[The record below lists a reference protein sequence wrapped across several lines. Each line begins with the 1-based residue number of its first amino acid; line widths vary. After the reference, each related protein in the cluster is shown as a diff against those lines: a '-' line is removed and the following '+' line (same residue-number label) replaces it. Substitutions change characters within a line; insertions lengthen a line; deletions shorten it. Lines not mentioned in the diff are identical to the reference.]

1 MVRHYLE
8 LLRLASSE
16 RWGRV
21 GVVLT
26 TSSFVTFLI
35 FQLATFAGLVTNA
48 YFGLVLYMAL
58 PALFVL
64 GLVLIPVSLW
74 RTRRQSGTSLREV
87 IAERTE
93 SGELAAGVVGAPLV
107 RTIALLTLVNVVF
120 LAAASVKMLHFMETP
135 RFCGT
140 ACHTVMN
147 PEWTTYQDSPHARV
161 ACVECHVG
169 EGLDA
174 LIESKMRGAW
184 QMVSAAFDLYETPIP
199 TPVHTLRPARET
211 CERCHWPE
219 KFFGHRLQ
227 TYVEYGDDR
236 AATPAYTTLD
246 LKIDTGIEPGES
258 GIHWHIADANAV
270 RYASI
275 DDERR
280 TMIWVESRQPDG
292 TWRRFRNTS
301 LDLEPGGDEVV
312 RVMDCVDCHNRATH
326 IYEDP
331 ERAVNERIRTGAID
345 SSLPFIHREAAAA
358 LRTEYP
364 TVEAARTGIERALRG
379 RYRRMGEVVNE
390 PKLDAAIT
398 ALGEAYERNIHP
410 KMEIRWGSY
419 PSLIGHRAGT
429 QGCFRCHNAELRG
442 DDGARIADDCT
453 VCHSILAEGSPTPFE
468 FLTPADEKDPDRLR
482 REYLRQEFFGTLGPE
497 PAGRPE

>member
-26 TSSFVTFLI
+26 TSAFVTFII

-48 YFGLVLYMAL
+48 YFGLILYMAL
-58 PALFVL
+58 PAVFVL
-64 GLVLIPVSLW
+64 GLLLIPFSLW
-74 RTRRQSGTSLREV
+74 RTRRRTGKSLREV
-87 IAERTE
+87 VAERTAA
-93 SGELAAGVVGAPLV
+93 GELSSEVVGAPLV

-120 LAAASVKMLHFMETP
+120 LAAASMQMLHFMETP

-140 ACHTVMN
+140 ACHSVMN

-169 EGLDA
+169 EGFDA
-174 LIESKMRGAW
+174 IVESKMRGAW
-184 QMVSAAFDLYETPIP
+184 QMISSAFDLYERPIP

-211 CERCHWPE
+211 CERCHWPA
-219 KFFGHRLQ
+219 KFYGHRLQ
-227 TYVEYGDDR
+227 TYVDYADDR
-236 AATPAYTTLD
+236 TNTPMYTTLD
-246 LKIDTGIEPGES
+246 LKIDTGIEAGQA
-258 GIHWHIADANAV
+258 GIHWHIADENTV

-275 DDERR
+275 DDERE
-280 TMIWVESRQPDG
+280 TMIWVESLQPDG
-292 TWRRFRNTS
+292 SWRRFRNTT

-331 ERAVNERIRTGAID
+331 ERAVDERMRTGAID
-345 SSLPFIHREAAAA
+345 PSLPYIHREAVAA

-379 RYRRMGEVVNE
+379 GYRRMREVVNE
-390 PKLDAAIT
+390 PKLAAAIT
-398 ALGEAYERNIHP
+398 ALGDAYERNIHP
-410 KMEIRWGSY
+410 EMSIRWGSY
-419 PSLIGHRAGT
+419 PSLIGHQGGS
-429 QGCFRCHNAELRG
+429 QGCFRCHNADLRTE
-442 DDGARIADDCT
+442 DGQIISDDCT
-453 VCHSILAEGSPTPFE
+453 ACHSILAEGSPTPFE
-468 FLTPADEKDPDRLR
+468 FLNPADEKDPDRLR

-497 PAGRPE
+497 PAGRRR